1 MKRPGLLGTL
11 IQSLLLGGL
20 IIYVFGSIFYAN
32 IFIVEDKAL
41 LSSAPALKDVQ
52 PWLETPS
59 LIKVKVPKDTQVYE
73 IIREDKLYEEGWD
86 TLGQPNFWR
95 KAMYV
100 SPDTSIINIAKS
112 REIIGE
118 IASRDW
124 WSMRKRTKKAFKDSI
139 REELALGKKD
149 EIYVTSGQNH
159 FYRFK
164 EVIPDI
170 SKALPVFREVGV
182 DPWYAQAILLIES
195 PGRSRTSIAGAQG
208 AFQLMKG
215 VARELGLKVNK
226 QVDEREDFEKA
237 AGAAAKFLQRTCI
250 PNTQRIL
257 QEEKITYNEN
267 DIWFKLLVL
276 HVYHAGWRNV
286 RGAIRKMKS
295 PEPGRQLILDLWQT
309 EYRNFSNSS
318 QNYSQLILASM
329 LELDEVLFTQC
340 HIITDS

>member
-1 MKRPGLLGTL
+1 MKRPGFLGTVL
-11 IQSLLLGGL
+11 QSLLVGGL
-20 IIYVFGSIFYAN
+20 IMYVFASTYYAN
-32 IFIVEDKAL
+32 IFVVEDKAF
-41 LSSAPALKDVQ
+41 LSSAPTMQEVQ

-59 LIKVKVPKDTQVYE
+59 LIKVSIPKDTHIYE
-73 IIREDKLYEEGWD
+73 VIRENQLYEQGWD
-86 TLGQPNFWR
+86 TLNQPTFWR
-95 KAMYV
+95 RAMYV
-100 SPDTSIINIAKS
+100 SPDTSLINIAKS

-118 IASRDW
+118 IPTREW
-124 WSMRKRTKKAFKDSI
+124 WNMRKKSKKAYKDSI
-139 REELALGKKD
+139 RQFFSLEKED

-159 FYRFK
+159 FYRFR

-170 SKALPVFREVGV
+170 SSALPVFREEEV

-215 VARELGLKVNK
+215 VARELGLTVNK
-226 QVDEREDFEKA
+226 HTDERTDFQKSAKA
-237 AGAAAKFLQRTCI
+237 AARFLKRTCI
-250 PNTQRIL
+250 PHTREIL
-257 QEEKITYNEN
+257 EKENITFNEN
-267 DIWFKLLVL
+267 EIWFKLLVL

-286 RGAIRKMKS
+286 RGAIRKMKA
-295 PEPGRQLILDLWQT
+295 PQAGKQLILDLWQT

-340 HIITDS
+340 KILPN